1 MKDKRTDTHY
11 VKLLITLSIFLIV
24 APPSCMSFQKSS
36 KNYLKKMKASE
47 YFTSQVQVQLAEA
60 INKDKPDLID
70 VAVEAGA
77 DVNYVGKEEM
87 VPLMWALVKDKK
99 NSFKKL
105 LELGAN
111 PNFKTKRTDFNPRHK
126 THNSSSETSVM
137 VVASIM
143 EDSYYLSTALKYGGK
158 PNLLSSQTH
167 NETLLFE
174 AIQNH
179 RIDNVKILLDAGAN
193 INHQS
198 EDGSTP
204 IFLAKAI
211 TRYDLVYL
219 LMQRGAD
226 LKHRGHRYSVYD
238 DSRKLNQGPT
248 LGELIDQLGD
258 GSIKVLGVEKEQ
270 REWYNKVVAELKRQG
285 LME

>member
-1 MKDKRTDTHY
+1 MKIY
-11 VKLLITLSIFLIV
+11 ILLSLLAFISSCVLS
-24 APPSCMSFQKSS
+24 PKEKSQNS
-36 KNYLKKMKASE
+36 LKKMKAPE
-47 YFTSQVQVQLAEA
+47 YFASQVQIELVEA
-60 INKDKPDLID
+60 INEDKPDLID

-77 DVNYVGKEEM
+77 DVNYIGKEEM
-87 VPLMWALVKDKK
+87 TPLMWALVKDKK
-99 NSFKKL
+99 SSFKKL
-105 LELGAN
+105 LELGAD
-111 PNFKTKRTDFNPRHK
+111 PNFKTKRTDFNPNHK

-137 VVASIM
+137 IVASIM

-158 PNLLSSQTH
+158 PDLLSSQTH
-167 NETLLFE
+167 NETILFE

-179 RIDNVKILLDAGAN
+179 RIDNVKMLLDAGAN

-198 EDGSTP
+198 EDGDTP

-219 LMQRGAD
+219 LIQRGAN

-248 LGELIDQLGD
+248 LGESINRMGD
-258 GSIKVLGVEKEQ
+258 RAIKVLGVEKEQ
-270 REWYNKVVAELKRQG
+270 QEWYNKVVAELKTRG
-285 LME
+285 LM